1 MDQEQHEQLPGIFV
15 NQGLAIGRADKA
27 NVLRP
32 LLRQTVSC
40 RRQQGGTTI
49 ASGIGWVEEVIGDD
63 AEVSSIFTPL
73 TITINVDAFDSV
85 QFDLEEV
92 GHLRYVLRRGDEA
105 IELEYRAGVPVPH
118 EAPLRTWLDV
128 RAEQYVQIELPTSA
142 WPSVGPNVHGEAA
155 GEGSTDPEGREP

>member
-32 LLRQTVSC
+32 LLRQTVSY

-85 QFDLEEV
+85 QFDLEEI
-92 GHLRYVLRRGDEA
+92 G
-105 IELEYRAGVPVPH
+105 RAHV
-118 EAPLRTWLDV
+118 
-128 RAEQYVQIELPTSA
+128 
-142 WPSVGPNVHGEAA
+142 
-155 GEGSTDPEGREP
+155 